1 MSHRSFLSHRS
12 LNERREK
19 NGIREEMFTNFEFK
33 KDLFKTD
40 FKCEAKGCPLQKILW
55 KLVVLCDLFPIMWL
69 LPFHTHE
76 KCCFVPQTHINKL
89 FSSLSF
95 VGQKPDTFHTVNR
108 KKTKLFYTHILS
120 AHIVL
125 TISWELKTNFWEAIR
140 KHETTK
146 WERKVETI

>member
-1 MSHRSFLSHRS
+1 MCYLYIIFCGKLVKKEILKICHTEVVLSHRS

-33 KDLFKTD
+33 KRPVQNRFQVWG
-40 FKCEAKGCPLQKILW
+40 KGLSPAKILW

-76 KCCFVPQTHINKL
+76 KCCFVPHTHINKL

-95 VGQKPDTFHTVNR
+95 IGQKTDTFHAVNR
-108 KKTKLFYTHILS
+108 KRLNFFTCAYCPRILS
-120 AHIVL
+120 
-125 TISWELKTNFWEAIR
+125 
-140 KHETTK
+140 
-146 WERKVETI
+146 